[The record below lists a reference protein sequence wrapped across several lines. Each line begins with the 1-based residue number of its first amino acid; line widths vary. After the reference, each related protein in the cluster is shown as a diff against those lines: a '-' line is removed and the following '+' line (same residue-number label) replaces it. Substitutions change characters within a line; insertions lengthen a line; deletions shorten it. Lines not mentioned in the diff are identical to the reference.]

1 VSQGPDMGG
10 LSRLL
15 GIRPGT
21 IGDGR
26 CSFAL
31 TVAPHPMNPY
41 GAVHGGVVY
50 SLVDQAMGGALF
62 SRLEPGERCTT
73 LEIKINYLASVTA
86 GELTAQA
93 SVLQRTKRTGV
104 LEAKVHGDGGTLVAA
119 ATGTFF
125 ILSARAA
132 DGS

>member
-1 VSQGPDMGG
+1 MQSASPTSTSRTLKSPSGFWSGYALLVTLGVS
-10 LSRLL
+10 S
-15 GIRPGT
+15 
-21 IGDGR
+21 
-26 CSFAL
+26 
-31 TVAPHPMNPY
+31 
-41 GAVHGGVVY
+41 
-50 SLVDQAMGGALF
+50 
-62 SRLEPGERCTT
+62 
-73 LEIKINYLASVTA
+73 YLASVTA